1 MKLYGSDIC
10 HQCVEAKAFLKENN
24 IPFVEVDITES
35 TSTLKEFLK
44 IRDNNDLYHEV
55 KEMGKIG
62 IPTFVMSDGRISLD
76 LNDFTLDEIKEDF
89 KNESSTEVG
98 LCGFDGC

>member
-10 HQCVEAKAFLKENN
+10 HQCVEAKKYLEEKK
-24 IPFVEVDITES
+24 IPYVLVDITAN
-35 TSTLKEFLK
+35 TTNLKEFLK

-76 LNDFTLDEIKEDF
+76 LNDFTLDEIKQDF